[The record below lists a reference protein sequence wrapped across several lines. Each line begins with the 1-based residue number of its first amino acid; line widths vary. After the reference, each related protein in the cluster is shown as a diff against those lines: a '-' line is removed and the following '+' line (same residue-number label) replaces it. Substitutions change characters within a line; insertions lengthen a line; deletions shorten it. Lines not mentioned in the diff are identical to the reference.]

1 MNKQTSVRSSFK
13 ELDYCLKKA
22 ANQGWALGQFNTS
35 NLEVLR
41 AILKSAER
49 LRSPVIIGTSEG
61 ESKFIG
67 LNQIVALA
75 ESLKTEFNVPFFL
88 NLDHGQSFAIIKQAI
103 EAGYSSVHFDGS
115 KLPLKENIKITKEV
129 VKYAEKRKVLVEGE
143 VGSIGGEL
151 TEPDDVKEYI
161 KQAKVN
167 RLAVNIG
174 TKHGIY
180 VPKIDFARL
189 NEIKKIV
196 GKLPLVLH
204 GGSGVPEKDIKQAIS
219 LGIAK
224 ININSELRAAFTE
237 TLRKSLKDKPNEN
250 IPYKYLPDSI
260 TEVEKVVENKIKL
273 FNSQNK
279 I

>member
-1 MNKQTSVRSSFK
+1 MKKQTSVRSSSK
-13 ELDYCLKKA
+13 ELDYYFKKA
-22 ANQGWALGQFNTS
+22 VNQGWALGQFHTS

-41 AILKSAER
+41 AILKAAEN

-67 LNQIVALA
+67 LNQAVALA
-75 ESLKTEFNVPFFL
+75 ESLRAEFNVPFFL
-88 NLDHGQSFAIIKQAI
+88 SLDHGQSFAIIKQAI
-103 EAGYSSVHFDGS
+103 EAGYPSVHFDGS

-143 VGSIGGEL
+143 VGLIGGEL
-151 TEPDDVKEYI
+151 TKLDDVKEYV
-161 KQAKVN
+161 KQVRVD
-167 RLAVNIG
+167 RLAVNVG

-180 VPKIDFARL
+180 VPNIDFARL
-189 NEIKKIV
+189 AEIKKIV

-224 ININSELRAAFTE
+224 ININSELRAVFTE
-237 TLRKSLKDKPNEN
+237 TLRKSLNNKPDETT
-250 IPYKYLPDSI
+250 PYKYLSDSI
-260 TEVEKVVENKIKL
+260 AEVEKAVENKIKL